1 MDALCAGSVMI
12 RIADRPPE
20 RRSVMEYKT
29 YEDNFTIG
37 SKEELIRAIHD
48 FGFVPFFR
56 NDIEGFSLE
65 EHIAPGC
72 WYDDSVDFWDAW
84 EWKGPVIQ
92 EMKCAY
98 GKFLRNKAVY
108 ISAKWFPDF
117 ANYRRDGYDFD
128 ARFDDGLASK
138 EDKALFDLLDANAPI
153 LSKPLKALGDYGKGG
168 RKGFDGSITRLQRQC
183 YVIISDFKY
192 ATDKY
197 GNEYGWGIAQYSTP
211 EHFFGKKFT
220 DTVYKR
226 TPEESFER
234 LVRHFKKI
242 LPLAGEDSIRK
253 LLK

>member
-1 MDALCAGSVMI
+1 MGKYVI
-12 RIADRPPE
+12 
-20 RRSVMEYKT
+20 KT
-29 YEDNFTIG
+29 IKDLESIV
-37 SKEELIRAIHD
+37 EEW
-48 FGFVPFFR
+48 GFVPFFECR
-56 NDIEGFSLE
+56 I
-65 EHIAPGC
+65 PGISVGELSDPAI
-72 WYDDSVDFWDAW
+72 WYDEGDFAVWD
-84 EWKGPVIQ
+84 WKGPVIQ
-92 EMKCAY
+92 DLHCAY
-98 GKFLRNKAVY
+98 GKFFEKKAAF
-108 ISAKWFPDF
+108 ISKEWFPDF

-211 EHFFGKKFT
+211 EHFLGKKFT